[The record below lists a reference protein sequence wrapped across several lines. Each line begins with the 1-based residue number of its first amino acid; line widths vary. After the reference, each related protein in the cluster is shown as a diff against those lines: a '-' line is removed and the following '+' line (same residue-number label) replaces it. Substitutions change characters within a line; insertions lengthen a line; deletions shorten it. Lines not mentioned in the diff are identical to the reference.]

1 MREAREQG
9 HPLAA
14 KLWGPLIGPV
24 LAVVSFVCSIGNVPL
39 AVVLWK
45 GDISFGGVVAFIFA
59 DTWLNIVLLALAAA
73 LIIRFVRTGGVA
85 MLRMMGGPP
94 DTHEHDHSDSHASH
108 GD

>member
-1 MREAREQG
+1 MEWAAIIRDLIIGLIVAGAIAAWVPDRFWRLFFFAG

-24 LAVVSFVCSIGNVPL
+24 LAIVS
-39 AVVLWK
+39 
-45 GDISFGGVVAFIFA
+45 
-59 DTWLNIVLLALAAA
+59 WLNIVLLALAAA
-73 LIIRFVRTGGVA
+73 VIVRFVRTGGVA